1 MTHPWVGIDDDSPVK
16 ELSQPVIPEPPRHG
30 EGDNGPCDACLDD
43 KPEEVVIY
51 RDELWRVFA
60 IEGFALA
67 GTCLVVSNRHADGI
81 TGLDAEELASFGPL
95 VARISKAL
103 EDRPCGAPGFGDG
116 RVGRVH
122 VHLWNDG
129 GAHFHA
135 WLVPRPLGYLDMRGS
150 FLVEW
155 AEGLPPASH
164 EEVVAAAADLRS
176 RLRP

>member
-1 MTHPWVGIDDDSPVK
+1 MTHPWPGIEDDSPVK
-16 ELSQPVIPEPPRHG
+16 ELAPPVVPEPPRNG
-30 EGDNGPCDACLDD
+30 EGGTECGACLDD
-43 KPEEVVIY
+43 VPEERRVY
-51 RDELWRVFA
+51 RDELFRVHA

-67 GTCLVVSNRHADGI
+67 GTCLVVANRHVDGL
-81 TGLDAEELASFGPL
+81 TGLNEQELAAFGPL
-95 VARISKAL
+95 MARLSKAL
-103 EDRPCGAPGFGDG
+103 EDRPAGAPGFGDG

-150 FLVEW
+150 YLVEW
-155 AEGLPPASH
+155 AEGLPHATH

-176 RLRP
+176 RLQA